1 MSGGSSMRGG
11 VALPTHAL
19 AVAHTPTP
27 TITRSVP
34 SGRVGNSKDALFR
47 SNEHFREAVA
57 ERETFDILELEKRLD
72 RHLDKAERARIGVTQ
87 LRRFLEQLLQRRYL
101 ENVPAIVPLLE
112 REYRSA
118 SAKLEATQEE
128 LLDLQPDKLKEKG
141 RSFREVF
148 LAKLQL
154 LLKGT
159 VSAPPERFGETLADE
174 HIRGGTRGGGET
186 SSFLDGST
194 NTCDEK
200 KSTCFNHHM
209 VAQHT
214 TNHHQVHL
222 CCKTA
227 RQ

>member
-1 MSGGSSMRGG
+1 M
-11 VALPTHAL
+11 
-19 AVAHTPTP
+19 
-27 TITRSVP
+27 P

-128 LLDLQPDKLKEKG
+128 LNDLQPDKLKEKG

-174 HIRGGTRGGGET
+174 HIRGGRWLLLYYPAHTPHVLSCRSTPPRCICITRWQ
-186 SSFLDGST
+186 GSDAARGSGQRT
-194 NTCDEK
+194 HA
-200 KSTCFNHHM
+200 SVWWRPISPRRRRVQGHH
-209 VAQHT
+209 VPHDLPR
-214 TNHHQVHL
+214 H
-222 CCKTA
+222 
-227 RQ
+227 